1 MFSDKQM
8 TKEELEKINKLIIQ
22 ETFITGSI
30 RINNEEDEKNKEE
43 VTDCGCFVFRPMR
56 ILKNKNKK

>member
-8 TKEELEKINKLIIQ
+8 TKEELEKINKLIIK
-22 ETFITGSI
+22 ETFITDSI

-43 VTDCGCFVFRPMR
+43 VVDCGCFVYKFYF
-56 ILKNKNKK
+56 KN

>member
-30 RINNEEDEKNKEE
+30 RINNEEDEKNKE

-56 ILKNKNKK
+56 IFKSKN